1 MNVLKW
7 MRVAAVCA
15 ALAWSSAARAQ
26 VFTLDPY
33 TGASS
38 QVQVIVTQV
47 GTNVQFIVNVIPNPN
62 IGDIRGVFFNISDE
76 SLLAG
81 LSITGADVTQVV
93 KSANSV
99 SNLGGG
105 NNTNPEGPFDIGVEI
120 GTPGIGSD
128 DIQSTVFTASHSSGL
143 LTTHFTTVADPV
155 TSSGPNA
162 LLFAVRLTSVGLPG
176 GDRSGSSKLGT
187 TGANNG
193 GGPPQQVVPEPGTMA
208 LLGAMGLAGM
218 GLIRRY
224 CVKWG

>member
-1 MNVLKW
+1 MDSFKW
-7 MRVAAVCA
+7 MTVAVVCA
-15 ALAWSSAARAQ
+15 ALAWSSATRAQ
-26 VFTLDPY
+26 TFTLNPY

-38 QVQVIVTQV
+38 QVQIIVTQV
-47 GTNVQFIVNVIPNPN
+47 GTDVQFAVNVIPNPN

-76 SLLAG
+76 SLLPG

-99 SNLGGG
+99 TNLGGG

-143 LTTHFTTVADPV
+143 LTTHFTTVTDPV
-155 TSSGPNA
+155 TGSGPNA

-176 GDRSGSSKLGT
+176 SNRGGSSKLGV
-187 TGANNG
+187 TGGDG
-193 GGPPQQVVPEPGTMA
+193 GGPPQEVVPEPGTMA
-208 LLGAMGLAGM
+208 FLGAMGLAGM
-218 GLIRRY
+218 ALIRRR
-224 CVKWG
+224 CVIGC